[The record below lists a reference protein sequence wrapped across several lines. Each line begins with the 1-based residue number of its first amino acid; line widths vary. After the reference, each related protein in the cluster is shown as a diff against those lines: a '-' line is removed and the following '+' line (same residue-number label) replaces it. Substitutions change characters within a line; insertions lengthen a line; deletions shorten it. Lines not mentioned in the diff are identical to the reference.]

1 MKGKSNKVEN
11 KVSVRRANLI
21 FKLTIKN
28 LKIEISLGFWELVVA
43 VTVVMGL
50 GERERE
56 RERSIGK
63 KKFSLYYKNR
73 GV

>member
-1 MKGKSNKVEN
+1 M
-11 KVSVRRANLI
+11 
-21 FKLTIKN
+21 KLTIKN

-56 RERSIGK
+56 RERERSIGK
-63 KKFSLYYKNR
+63 KNLVSTTR
-73 GV
+73 IEECSREW

>member
-1 MKGKSNKVEN
+1 MLE
-11 KVSVRRANLI
+11 RANLI
-21 FKLTIKN
+21 LKLTIKN

-63 KKFSLYYKNR
+63 KNLLVSTTR
-73 GV
+73 IEECSREW

>member
-1 MKGKSNKVEN
+1 MLE
-11 KVSVRRANLI
+11 RANLI
-21 FKLTIKN
+21 LKLTIKN

-56 RERSIGK
+56 RSIGK
-63 KKFSLYYKNR
+63 KNLVSTTR
-73 GV
+73 IEECSREW

>member
-1 MKGKSNKVEN
+1 M
-11 KVSVRRANLI
+11 
-21 FKLTIKN
+21 KLTIKN

-63 KKFSLYYKNR
+63 KNLVSTTR
-73 GV
+73 IEECSREW

>member
-1 MKGKSNKVEN
+1 MLE
-11 KVSVRRANLI
+11 RANLI
-21 FKLTIKN
+21 LKLTIKN

-63 KKFSLYYKNR
+63 KNLVSTTR
-73 GV
+73 IEECSREW